1 MCVCV
6 YITCVFLSSLI
17 VFSNKIGPWNNVSL
31 KTSEAD
37 C

>member
-1 MCVCV
+1 MC
-6 YITCVFLSSLI
+6 FFPSPI

-31 KTSEAD
+31 KTCEAD